1 MTEVLPQTPQPP
13 TSRTRL
19 HLRDLWKT
27 FPGVTALKGVSLSL
41 AAGEVHAVLGE
52 NGAGK
57 STLMSVASG
66 SIAPDSGSILIG
78 EGSYDRLT
86 PAEAQGHGVAIVHQH
101 PAVLPDLTVAENLAL
116 AASAAKSTPEWMR
129 EQLRRVDLRV
139 ALGTRLEDLTV
150 AQRQLLELTKAIAAA
165 PRVLI
170 LDEPTAPLGAD
181 RVATVFELVRAA
193 ARQGA

>member
-1 MTEVLPQTPQPP
+1 MTDTLQPTTQPP
-13 TSRTRL
+13 TSHTL
-19 HLRDLWKT
+19 LELREVWKS

-66 SIAPDSGSILIG
+66 AIAPDSGTILFG
-78 EGSYDRLT
+78 DESYDRLT
-86 PAEAQGHGVAIVHQH
+86 PAEAQGHGLAIVHQH

-116 AASAAKSTPEWMR
+116 AATGAKPTPGWMR

-139 ALGTRLEDLTV
+139 ALGARLEDLTV
-150 AQRQLLELTKAIAAA
+150 AQRQLLELTKAIAAN

-170 LDEPTAPLGAD
+170 L
-181 RVATVFELVRAA
+181 
-193 ARQGA
+193 